1 VVIERLLSGRK
12 PVLQKVCNRPEA
24 VIHIVE
30 STVVNINILGL
41 SLLLALPMSSALA
54 STSKESQ
61 KMPIESH
68 ETKAKFM
75 HFVVIADG
83 VAGPATDEY
92 GVRQGPA
99 VFSIKVWTTSSE
111 DAVHM
116 AKVFAKHSG
125 FEMFGRLEIYTGGE
139 ITSPARSEP
148 YGYAVKFY
156 PYDPSKKD

>member
-1 VVIERLLSGRK
+1 MK
-12 PVLQKVCNRPEA
+12 
-24 VIHIVE
+24 
-30 STVVNINILGL
+30 INIFGL
-41 SLLLALPMSSALA
+41 LLLLALPTSSALA
-54 STSKESQ
+54 STSKDSQ
-61 KMPIESH
+61 EMPIESR

-83 VAGPATDEY
+83 VAGPATEEY

-125 FEMFGRLEIYTGGE
+125 FKILGRLEIHSGGE
-139 ITSPARSEP
+139 ITSPTRSEP

>member
-1 VVIERLLSGRK
+1 MPS
-12 PVLQKVCNRPEA
+12 
-24 VIHIVE
+24 E
-30 STVVNINILGL
+30 SR
-41 SLLLALPMSSALA
+41 
-54 STSKESQ
+54 
-61 KMPIESH
+61 

-83 VAGPATDEY
+83 VAGPATEEY

-99 VFSIKVWTTSSE
+99 VFSIKAWTTSSE

-116 AKVFAKHSG
+116 AKVFAKYSG
-125 FEMFGRLEIYTGGE
+125 FEMFGRLEIYSGGE